1 MMSGRLFFSNC
12 VVIVLSGSTAFQ
24 RPYLHRQLSQRRI
37 QTTLQNSASDAEE
50 FVASK
55 FPSCSALLVK
65 IKDVMKAINDS
76 DAGYTVF
83 APNDDA
89 FKALGDKKLMQLK
102 DDRNREMAEKIAAY
116 HVIAEQVTADAL
128 FDAGGVITMGGEV
141 PIERTVSG
149 GLFGVGGKED
159 GGVAL
164 NSAKVVNTFE
174 FSDDT
179 GKMCIVHEVDA
190 FVSPNIL
197 WRYAD
202 QLRIPG
208 SK

>member
-1 MMSGRLFFSNC
+1 
-12 VVIVLSGSTAFQ
+12 
-24 RPYLHRQLSQRRI
+24 
-37 QTTLQNSASDAEE
+37 
-50 FVASK
+50 
-55 FPSCSALLVK
+55 
-65 IKDVMKAINDS
+65 MKAINDS

>member
-1 MMSGRLFFSNC
+1 MMSGKLFVSTC
-12 VVIVLSGSTAFQ
+12 IIIVLGGSTAFQ
-24 RPYLHRQLSQRRI
+24 RRHFHRQLSRRRI
-37 QTTLQNSASDAEE
+37 QPTLHSSASDAEE

-55 FPSCSALLVK
+55 FPSCSALLIK
-65 IKDVMKAINDS
+65 NKDVMKAINDS

-102 DDRNREMAEKIAAY
+102 DDRNGEMAEKIAAY
-116 HVIAEQVTADAL
+116 HVIAEPVTADEL

-159 GGVAL
+159 GGIAL
-164 NSAKVVNTFE
+164 NSAKVLNSFE
-174 FSDDT
+174 FSGDT
-179 GKMCIVHEVDA
+179 GKMCIVHEVNA
-190 FVSPNIL
+190 FISPNIL